1 MSVCLTLRFLWEFLL
16 PITFWT
22 AHVLYLTSIT
32 VSMLFF
38 NFYLCSIYLFWNFRK
53 RNTVTQSLEHEW
65 MKVNDNAFKHFL
77 KSHFNKFCIIISL
90 MLKSAAARFEAFTFL
105 VKISNSPVWVTYV
118 FSCDGSA
125 RFDVRSNQHLVL
137 IFFFNSHP
145 IAWQCKLFCISYWLL
160 LFNYGSKGRV
170 QPERS

>member
-22 AHVLYLTSIT
+22 VHVLYLTSIT

-77 KSHFNKFCIIISL
+77 KSQFNKFCIIISL
-90 MLKSAAARFEAFTFL
+90 MLKSAAAKFETFTFL

-118 FSCDGSA
+118 FSLLDSMSDQINTSSW
-125 RFDVRSNQHLVL
+125 FLLSVL
-137 IFFFNSHP
+137 T
-145 IAWQCKLFCISYWLL
+145 LL
-160 LFNYGSKGRV
+160 LDNINYFA
-170 QPERS
+170 

>member
-22 AHVLYLTSIT
+22 VHVLYLTSIT

-77 KSHFNKFCIIISL
+77 KSQFNKFCIIISL

-118 FSCDGSA
+118 FSLLDSMSDQINTSSW
-125 RFDVRSNQHLVL
+125 FLLSVL
-137 IFFFNSHP
+137 T
-145 IAWQCKLFCISYWLL
+145 LL
-160 LFNYGSKGRV
+160 LDNANYFA
-170 QPERS
+170 

>member
-22 AHVLYLTSIT
+22 VHVLYLTSIT

-77 KSHFNKFCIIISL
+77 KSQFNKFCIIISL

-118 FSCDGSA
+118 FSLLDSMSDQINTSSW
-125 RFDVRSNQHLVL
+125 FLLSVL
-137 IFFFNSHP
+137 T
-145 IAWQCKLFCISYWLL
+145 LL
-160 LFNYGSKGRV
+160 LDNTNYFA
-170 QPERS
+170 

>member
-22 AHVLYLTSIT
+22 VHVLYLTSIT

-77 KSHFNKFCIIISL
+77 KSQFNKFCIIISL

-118 FSCDGSA
+118 FSLLDSMSDQINTSSW
-125 RFDVRSNQHLVL
+125 FLLSVL
-137 IFFFNSHP
+137 T
-145 IAWQCKLFCISYWLL
+145 LL
-160 LFNYGSKGRV
+160 LDNINYFA
-170 QPERS
+170 

>member
-90 MLKSAAARFEAFTFL
+90 MLKSVAARFEAFTFL
-105 VKISNSPVWVTYV
+105 VKISNLLCEWLT
-118 FSCDGSA
+118 FSHVMFLLDSMS
-125 RFDVRSNQHLVL
+125 DQINTSSW
-137 IFFFNSHP
+137 FFFLILTH
-145 IAWQCKLFCISYWLL
+145 LL
-160 LFNYGSKGRV
+160 DNANYFA
-170 QPERS
+170 

>member
-22 AHVLYLTSIT
+22 VHVLYLTSIT

-65 MKVNDNAFKHFL
+65 MKVNDTAFKYFL
-77 KSHFNKFCIIISL
+77 KSHLNKFCIIISL

-105 VKISNSPVWVTYV
+105 VKISNSPMWVTYV
-118 FSCDGSA
+118 FS
-125 RFDVRSNQHLVL
+125 LMVL
-137 IFFFNSHP
+137 LDSMSDQINTSSWFLLS
-145 IAWQCKLFCISYWLL
+145 ILTLL
-160 LFNYGSKGRV
+160 LENANYFA
-170 QPERS
+170 

>member
-22 AHVLYLTSIT
+22 VHVLYLTSIT

-65 MKVNDNAFKHFL
+65 MKVNDHAFKHFL

-125 RFDVRSNQHLVL
+125 RCQIKSTPRVDFCYQFSPSCLTMQIILHKLL
-137 IFFFNSHP
+137 IV
-145 IAWQCKLFCISYWLL
+145 I
-160 LFNYGSKGRV
+160 V
-170 QPERS
+170 

>member
-22 AHVLYLTSIT
+22 VHVLYLTSIT

-77 KSHFNKFCIIISL
+77 KSQFNKFCIIISL
-90 MLKSAAARFEAFTFL
+90 MLKSAAAKFEAFTFL

-118 FSCDGSA
+118 FSLLDSMSDQINTSSW
-125 RFDVRSNQHLVL
+125 FLLSVL
-137 IFFFNSHP
+137 T
-145 IAWQCKLFCISYWLL
+145 LL
-160 LFNYGSKGRV
+160 LDNANYFA
-170 QPERS
+170 